1 MNDDEIID
9 ELINDIEQEMENY
22 ENMKSNIWNQ
32 YKVKT
37 DLIKIVKRINK

>member
-9 ELINDIEQEMENY
+9 ELFNDIEQEMENY
-22 ENMKSNIWNQ
+22 ENMKSNIWNE

>member
-22 ENMKSNIWNQ
+22 ENMKSNIWN
-32 YKVKT
+32 
-37 DLIKIVKRINK
+37 

>member
-22 ENMKSNIWNQ
+22 ENMKSNIWNE